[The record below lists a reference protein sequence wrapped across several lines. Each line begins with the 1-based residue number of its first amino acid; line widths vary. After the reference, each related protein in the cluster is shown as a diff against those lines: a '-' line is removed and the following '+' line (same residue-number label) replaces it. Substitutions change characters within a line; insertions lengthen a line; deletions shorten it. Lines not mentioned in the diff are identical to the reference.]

1 MYAIIETGGK
11 QYRVEPGALI
21 QVSSLPGEVGA
32 AVNCRRCGS
41 SMGTKDSPSGNRW
54 WRAPWSRQ
62 RLLAR
67 VALAPSRCSKRNGG
81 RTIAEPRDTARD
93 LPRLELRASRHT
105 SRTTGVSHGNK

>member
-32 AVNCRRCGS
+32 AVQL
-41 SMGTKDSPSGNRW
+41 P
-54 WRAPWSRQ
+54 Q
-62 RLLAR
+62 VRLIHGDK
-67 VALAPSRCSKRNGG
+67 ALAPSRCSKRNGE

-93 LPRLELRASRHT
+93 LPRLELRASRPT